1 MKLVTQNAIG
11 IINKL
16 IVTAKYNRNTSNVGT
31 DRYNYYEGRLSA
43 LCDVRQWINNKQK
56 GKSNETTD

>member
-56 GKSNETTD
+56 G

>member
-16 IVTAKYNRNTSNVGT
+16 IVTAKYNRNAAVGI

-56 GKSNETTD
+56 G